1 MKKGKMIWL
10 AVIAALVLIPTM
22 GWAQAKPTTSMAA
35 TEPSFFIEIYVGG
48 GGATN
53 SGKALSGINVPAVT
67 VSGAISGEFDP
78 YVIGGM
84 KFGYWF
90 TPQGTYA
97 ASWYT
102 DWMKYLGFYT
112 DVSYNSL
119 DLSNQNGILNV
130 GGAATGVN
138 VFSNGGLVTW
148 AFMFA
153 GRYGFFPDSAVPF
166 GRLQPYIAVGPAL
179 FFTDQKFTANLP
191 VAAIGI
197 QPGGKDS
204 IDVGLAA
211 ELGARYFFNKAISVE
226 ASFKYRYFSPSY
238 TYSHVINAGGGIPVT
253 IYSKPDM
260 NLFSGQL
267 GVAYH
272 F

>member
-22 GWAQAKPTTSMAA
+22 GWAQAKPISTKGLPA
-35 TEPSFFIEIYVGG
+35 TEPSFFIELYIGG
-48 GGATN
+48 TGATN
-53 SGKALSGINVPAVT
+53 SSKALSQVGAPVAVP
-67 VSGAISGEFDP
+67 VSASIPGEFDP
-78 YVIGGM
+78 SVLGGM

-97 ASWYT
+97 ASWYP

-112 DVSYNSL
+112 DISYQNL
-119 DLSNQNGILNV
+119 DLAGQAGILKV
-130 GGAATGVN
+130 GAAQTLLN
-138 VFSNGGLVTW
+138 ASSNGSLATW

-153 GRYGFFPDSAVPF
+153 GRYGFMSDSAVPF
-166 GRLQPYIAVGPAL
+166 GRLQPYIGVGPAI
-179 FFTDQKFTANLP
+179 FFTSNKITGSIP
-191 VAAIGI
+191 AAGVGI
-197 QPGGKDS
+197 QPGGKD
-204 IDVGLAA
+204 DVTVGLAA
-211 ELGARYFFNKAISVE
+211 ETGLRYFFNKSVSVE
-226 ASFKYRYFSPSY
+226 ASFKYRYFSPSFVH
-238 TYSHVINAGGGIPVT
+238 SQLIGGFPIT